1 MLNISETFSKA
12 IYTNDAYD
20 MVAIASIPLV
30 GIAWSLFRQIKA
42 KEQSNRCTTK
52 NELFHM
58 IQLKNRIKKLSAI
71 GGLVQIAAVL
81 GASIL
86 IGSLTPFGS
95 FLLGTAMGFTGVS
108 ILTALYNEHRFRSP
122 ADINSG
128 YNYVM

>member
-86 IGSLTPFGS
+86 IGSLNAAQRVAAGGHGTPGS
-95 FLLGTAMGFTGVS
+95 KS
-108 ILTALYNEHRFRSP
+108 ESSPNHR
-122 ADINSG
+122 
-128 YNYVM
+128 